1 MPCILPENIKE
12 LRKAIVENGGFAGLR
27 GKTAQERVNFFAKY
41 VDTPGKTN
49 TAEWL
54 NREIERRILKPA
66 QTNAV
71 KEWLQKLEKKD
82 VKISNKTA
90 LIDRITK
97 KKEVFNPKGFFADGL
112 VKQALGFETDR
123 ADTKKLYDLSVSINE
138 YKKNLL
144 ALDPKY
150 LDRKYNEL
158 KDLSENV
165 KKAREELGK
174 KLVEF
179 QKEYETINLKA
190 QLKDYA
196 TKSWLGKRGED
207 ILKIAGN
214 LKSLKASFDV
224 SFLRQLQT
232 TALAGQKQSFLDS
245 LKSGYKVF
253 FGKEGWADTLMAD
266 ILTRPNALSG
276 RYNQFGVEVGIKE
289 EAFPE
294 SWISKIWDKGGDKMK
309 NLNLFR
315 RSEEAFNV
323 SIQTAR
329 ANLFDSMWEATNGD
343 VKLLKDQQVGKV
355 INQLTGRGEMPVLTP
370 KDPGTQR
377 VINNLLF
384 APKWLASRIKLLT
397 DTHLLFKSGNKI
409 TVDGKTVL
417 TPQGLRAKA
426 ALFNVLLMAVVAAGR
441 RYLWGDEFEQ
451 DTDIG
456 TALDPRSSDFGKII
470 IGRTRFD
477 LTAGT
482 ASLITLA
489 ARLWTQE
496 STTAQ
501 GRTRPIKTA
510 DVLFNFLAGKSSPG
524 LQLATNIQHALQYTI
539 RKRINTGEW
548 GTEFVDYR
556 GKPLKWETKADWR
569 ENLADMLLPISLTS
583 GWLETFKG
591 IPTIR
596 EQDSG
601 YWGMVIGIVADFF
614 GVGANTYEKK

>member
-12 LRKAIVENGGFAGLR
+12 LRKAIVDNGGFAGLR

-71 KEWLQKLEKKD
+71 KEWMKKLEKKD

-90 LIDRITK
+90 LLDRITK

-123 ADTKKLYDLSVSINE
+123 EDTKKLYDLSVSINE

-144 ALDPKY
+144 ELDPKY
-150 LDRKYNEL
+150 FDRKYDEL
-158 KDLSENV
+158 KDLPDDV

-196 TKSWLGKRGED
+196 TKNLGGKVGEN

-232 TALAGQKQSFLDS
+232 TALAGQKQSFFDA

-253 FGKEGWADTLMAD
+253 FGKDGWADTLMAD

-294 SWISKIWDKGGDKMK
+294 SWISKMVDKTGMI
-309 NLNLFR
+309 NLFR

-329 ANLFDSMWEATNGD
+329 ADLFDSMWEATNGD

-370 KDPGTQR
+370 KDPSTQR

-426 ALFNVLLMAVVAAGR
+426 AIFNAILIAFVAAGR
-441 RYLWGDEFEQ
+441 RYLWGDEVEQ

-489 ARLWTQE
+489 SRLWTQE
-496 STTAQ
+496 STTAK
-501 GRTRPIKTA
+501 GKTRPIKTA

-524 LQLATNIQHALQYTI
+524 LQLATNLQHAI
-539 RKRINTGEW
+539 RTG
-548 GTEFVDYR
+548 GEFVDYR
-556 GKPLKWETKADWR
+556 GKPLKWETESDWR
-569 ENLADMLLPISLTS
+569 ENLADFLLPISLTS

-591 IPTIR
+591 LSTIR

-601 YWGMVIGIVADFF
+601 YWGMVIGILADFV